1 MITEGKATPFG
12 TVLTRKVI
20 APVHTHHL
28 GPNSECTRS
37 TWGYRPASLR
47 SDLSLIVRQP
57 SIDLWPSSSR
67 GDRQSGLSGSGQ
79 ASMEM
84 LPGTD
89 MPLPTGVHHPTLS
102 SYFPLIVTLE
112 SYVQHLVGPEAW
124 HQVIATPGPASLVD
138 FLSRTLVALEKEGA
152 NELRSGRRQQ
162 VGEVYLTQQEVWYQ
176 CGMTQVGTR

>member
-1 MITEGKATPFG
+1 
-12 TVLTRKVI
+12 
-20 APVHTHHL
+20 
-28 GPNSECTRS
+28 
-37 TWGYRPASLR
+37 
-47 SDLSLIVRQP
+47 
-57 SIDLWPSSSR
+57 
-67 GDRQSGLSGSGQ
+67 
-79 ASMEM
+79 MEM